1 MDVLTVIAII
11 VAVILVLSF
20 VLWIFMGV
28 MIFLGAASM
37 GDIHDD
43 FPTEKDFEARKIK

>member
-1 MDVLTVIAII
+1 MDALTVVMII
-11 VAVILVLSF
+11 GAVLLVLGF
-20 VLWIFMGV
+20 VFWIFMGV
-28 MIFLGAASM
+28 VVFLGAASM